1 MDCWNW
7 YGAILSAMFRYHAET
22 SALEVCALY
31 TVAAPAPQLKT
42 KSSSEGPIISLNAL
56 FWARQPLCSLGFLCA
71 KLGVMK

>member
-42 KSSSEGPIISLNAL
+42 KSSSEGPIISLNTL
-56 FWARQPLCSLGFLCA
+56 LGEATLVFTGAFCA
-71 KLGVMK
+71 QNSE